1 CNHGYSA
8 LAHPAHDFV
17 ASIGGHDLTLDYSAG
32 RVRRRIVQR
41 ISWRRR
47 GLHPHA
53 VDGLRARNSNPSR
66 RRHRSFRSHH
76 LGQLRHFFP
85 RHQRQCRY
93 FDRARHAHRRCHR
106 RTARRDL
113 DPIFRRPEDSSRFRS
128 ASAHRRGHC
137 HLHDVFRSQTMNI
150 LICSDGT
157 PASDNAARLGGIVAS
172 ATQAQVMLLGIAEN
186 PSDEQPLRQALD
198 QEAHIL
204 RRANAKPRVVLQSG
218 EPIAQIL
225 SETSSSKYDIIVI
238 GSRRR
243 NAPGRTYEI
252 IKAVEPSVLVAI
264 GTQERQSRILLCSGG
279 NRFIDDAVRLTG
291 TLAAALHAQ
300 VTLFHVMAEPPA
312 IYAHLRQL
320 EEDVTALLAS
330 GSELG
335 RNLVAEKKALEKLG
349 VVVNVRVR
357 HGFIIDQLLDEM
369 REGNYDLIVTGSSRT
384 RGPLHHYIMG

>member
-1 CNHGYSA
+1 
-8 LAHPAHDFV
+8 
-17 ASIGGHDLTLDYSAG
+17 
-32 RVRRRIVQR
+32 
-41 ISWRRR
+41 
-47 GLHPHA
+47 
-53 VDGLRARNSNPSR
+53 
-66 RRHRSFRSHH
+66 
-76 LGQLRHFFP
+76 
-85 RHQRQCRY
+85 
-93 FDRARHAHRRCHR
+93 
-106 RTARRDL
+106 
-113 DPIFRRPEDSSRFRS
+113 
-128 ASAHRRGHC
+128 
-137 HLHDVFRSQTMNI
+137 MNI

-279 NRFIDDAVRLTG
+279 KHFIDDAVRLTG

-320 EEDVTALLAS
+320 EEDVTALLVS

-369 REGNYDLIVTGSSRT
+369 REGNYDLIVTGSSRA
-384 RGPLHHYIMG
+384 RGPLQHYIMGDVTQRILNSAECSVLVARYRPPGPAKGLWQSLARLFR

>member
-1 CNHGYSA
+1 
-8 LAHPAHDFV
+8 
-17 ASIGGHDLTLDYSAG
+17 
-32 RVRRRIVQR
+32 
-41 ISWRRR
+41 
-47 GLHPHA
+47 
-53 VDGLRARNSNPSR
+53 
-66 RRHRSFRSHH
+66 
-76 LGQLRHFFP
+76 
-85 RHQRQCRY
+85 
-93 FDRARHAHRRCHR
+93 
-106 RTARRDL
+106 
-113 DPIFRRPEDSSRFRS
+113 
-128 ASAHRRGHC
+128 
-137 HLHDVFRSQTMNI
+137 MNI

-279 NRFIDDAVRLTG
+279 KHFIDDAVRLTG

-312 IYAHLRQL
+312 IYAHLTEL
-320 EEDVTALLAS
+320 EEDVTTLLAS

-335 RNLVAEKKALEKLG
+335 RNLVAEKKALEKLA

-369 REGNYDLIVTGSSRT
+369 REGNYDLIVTGSSRA
-384 RGPLHHYIMG
+384 RGPLQHYIMGDVTQRILDSAQCSVLVVRYRSPGPAKGLWQSIARLFR